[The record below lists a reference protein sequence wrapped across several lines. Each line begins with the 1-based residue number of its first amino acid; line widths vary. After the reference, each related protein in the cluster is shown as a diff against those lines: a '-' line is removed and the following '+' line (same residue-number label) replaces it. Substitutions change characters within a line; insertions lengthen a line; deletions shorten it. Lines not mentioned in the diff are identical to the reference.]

1 MRIGRFAC
9 ALLASAILAVGAVSA
24 APSETP
30 KHFIAR
36 LFALYAT
43 NSPWWTAGPGS
54 AAGKR
59 LQAEFYDPMFTRL
72 MDDNSTLAAKSGDA
86 DLDYDPVCQCQD
98 SGAVY
103 HYLSGAPAGGALFN
117 AKVDDNGT
125 APWTIVLTS
134 ASGSWRVYDVIDSTG
149 SIRARLTR
157 HNACMRTSKS
167 DAALTAC
174 EGGH

>member
-1 MRIGRFAC
+1 MRRFVGGLVA
-9 ALLASAILAVGAVSA
+9 AVLVAGTVSA
-24 APSETP
+24 APTETP
-30 KHFIAR
+30 KHFITR

-43 NSPWWTAGPGS
+43 NSPWWNAPQDS
-54 AAGKR
+54 PAGKR
-59 LQAEFYDPMFTRL
+59 LQAQFYDPTFTRL
-72 MDDNSTLAAKSGDA
+72 MDDNSTLASKSGDE

-98 SGAVY
+98 SGATY

-134 ASGSWRVYDVIDSTG
+134 ASGSWRVWDVVDSTG

-157 HNACMRTSKS
+157 DNACMRRYTD
-167 DAALTAC
+167 DASLIRC
-174 EGGH
+174 EGN